1 MGLTPHD
8 AWATRGRTRAV
19 LLLLALV
26 AAAALV
32 EAGLWWRDAGINRR
46 IQALAGAEAFP
57 DAPPGSAQ
65 ADAPPASAPALPTE
79 DDARELRFAAA
90 WRSALLARQQAS
102 APEREAALARYRPLQ
117 DDSPLGQAAR
127 YNSANLLLR
136 QAIEVRATLQPGQ
149 AIALLE
155 LAKQSYRDVLRQDP
169 GFWEAR
175 YNLERAQRLLPDAE
189 EEEPPVNEPAPEAE
203 RAVTTMRGHSAGLP

>member
-1 MGLTPHD
+1 MGLTPRD
-8 AWATRGRTRAV
+8 DWATRGRTRAV
-19 LLLLALV
+19 LVLLAALGV
-26 AAAALV
+26 AAAV
-32 EAGLWWRDAGINRR
+32 QAGLWWRDAATNAR
-46 IQALAGAEAFP
+46 IAELATAQPQA
-57 DAPPGSAQ
+57 S
-65 ADAPPASAPALPTE
+65 LPTD

-90 WRSALLARQQAS
+90 WRSAQLARQQAS

-155 LAKQSYRDVLRQDP
+155 LAKEAYRDVLRHDP

>member
-1 MGLTPHD
+1 MGLND
-8 AWATRGRTRAV
+8 AWTTRGRTRAV
-19 LLLLALV
+19 LVLLAAVGL
-26 AAAALV
+26 AAAV
-32 EAGLWWRDAGINRR
+32 QAGLWWRDAGLNAR
-46 IQALAGAEAFP
+46 IAELAADPPQAVPQLRLP
-57 DAPPGSAQ
+57 
-65 ADAPPASAPALPTE
+65 ADDE
-79 DDARELRFAAA
+79 ARELRFAAA

-117 DDSPLGQAAR
+117 DDGPLGQAAR

-155 LAKQSYRDVLRQDP
+155 LAKEGYRDVLRHDP